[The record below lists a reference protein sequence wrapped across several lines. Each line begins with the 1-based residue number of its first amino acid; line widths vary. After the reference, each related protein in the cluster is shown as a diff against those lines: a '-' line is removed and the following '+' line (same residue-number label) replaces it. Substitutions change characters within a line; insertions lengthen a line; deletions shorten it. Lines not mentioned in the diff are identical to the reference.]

1 MTSLEHVSVK
11 HALDRLSSWTG
22 DGDVADTWGEV
33 EVEEVSFGVAV
44 TTPDDEEEEEV
55 GIALG
60 GDEEGPR
67 AENNSDSE
75 NRNED
80 GDGSCEDHE
89 EGGQGGVATSA
100 SGGSSIGVSPPGLAS
115 PSRSRSESNL
125 NSRSRSSVRGALEMG
140 ESSAA
145 TSWTQA
151 DVDGVGVGMGERPSG
166 DEDSERRPSDEGHCR
181 SSANRLE
188 SGEEVV
194 NVGQGEGERAPRE
207 ATEVV
212 SLSVPRT
219 GMDGKGGGGEGGDV
233 SRKEVVL
240 VVQEE
245 DVGEGWH
252 PLRYNGKARSQEDGG
267 GEKGEVEEDVGSA
280 CALESGRGGDQ
291 SLEMNEKE
299 RWGTFG
305 SSGRTA
311 RHLRLEF
318 KPPSPQP
325 WDEVDPPA
333 EHNEMY
339 ASDYYSTLN
348 SKKFGT
354 LQKRCVCADAIGV
367 FLMLVSQSSTSVN
380 STFVV
385 LFWTTAI

>member
-11 HALDRLSSWTG
+11 HALDRLPSWTG
-22 DGDVADTWGEV
+22 DGDVAETWGEV

-44 TTPDDEEEEEV
+44 TTPDDEGEEEV

-60 GDEEGPR
+60 GDEEYPR
-67 AENNSDSE
+67 AENSSE

-80 GDGSCEDHE
+80 GNGNGNGSGSCEDHE
-89 EGGQGGVATSA
+89 EGGGGGVGSG
-100 SGGSSIGVSPPGLAS
+100 SGGSPRSSIGVSPPGLAS
-115 PSRSRSESNL
+115 RSRSRSESNS

-151 DVDGVGVGMGERPSG
+151 DADGVGTGMGEPSSG
-166 DEDSERRPSDEGHCR
+166 DEDSERPPSDEAHCR
-181 SSANRLE
+181 SSADRLE
-188 SGEEVV
+188 PGEEVID
-194 NVGQGEGERAPRE
+194 VGAVGESRTPRE
-207 ATEVV
+207 ATDAV

-219 GMDGKGGGGEGGDV
+219 GPDGRGGGGKGGDV
-233 SRKEVVL
+233 SRKEEVL

-245 DVGEGWH
+245 DIGEGWH
-252 PLRYNGKARSQEDGG
+252 PLRYNGKARSQDDGEG
-267 GEKGEVEEDVGSA
+267 EGEKGEAEEDVGSA

-299 RWGTFG
+299 RWGAFG
-305 SSGRTA
+305 SSGRNA

-333 EHNEMY
+333 DNNEMY

-354 LQKRCVCADAIGV
+354 LQKRCVYADV
-367 FLMLVSQSSTSVN
+367 LSV
-380 STFVV
+380 
-385 LFWTTAI
+385 LLIQWM